1 MWFKM
6 INESF
11 ICEHCWINIDKHPE
25 WSARN
30 HCPTCLYSK
39 HLDENFPWDR
49 LSKCHWL
56 MQAIDID
63 YKKNKGNMIIHKCLK
78 CNKQILNKIAPDD
91 KFLEFIQKRNKSI

>member
-1 MWFKM
+1 
-6 INESF
+6 
-11 ICEHCWINIDKHPE
+11 
-25 WSARN
+25 
-30 HCPTCLYSK
+30 
-39 HLDENFPWDR
+39 
-49 LSKCHWL
+49 